1 MAKTPYFNKRR
12 WLESRNEEITELYR
26 TGKSWHEIVEHL
38 KIAHAMPFALTEAD
52 FFKYCDF
59 LLDDVATSHLEE
71 NIELQQQLSDLK
83 KQFFTI
89 EKAKVSLQQEHEA
102 LKEKNIK
109 LTARVKQLI
118 EESKEQDEFNEESQ
132 KINADQANK
141 LIQQINLNKQL
152 EQSNTALSLKNKQ
165 QGDKLEKISK
175 YMPTIQAEMDKFA
188 IYEHDYTQQITKQK
202 NTIFRLKAMLTVL
215 LLILL
220 GFAFKLGI
228 HTSQLFAIL

>member
-12 WLESRNEEITELYR
+12 WLEGRQDEITELYR
-26 TGKSWHEIVEHL
+26 TGKSWREIIEHL
-38 KIAHAMPFALTEAD
+38 KIAYAMPFALTEAD

-59 LLDDVATSHLEE
+59 LLDEVATSHLEE
-71 NIELQQQLSDLK
+71 NIELQQQLSDFK
-83 KQFFTI
+83 KQFSRI
-89 EKAKVSLQQEHEA
+89 GNAKASLQQEYEA

-118 EESKEQDEFNEESQ
+118 EESQEQDQFFEELQVTNSE
-132 KINADQANK
+132 QANK

-152 EQSNTALSLKNKQ
+152 EQSSAALSRKNEQ
-165 QGDKLEKISK
+165 QDDKLEKISK
-175 YMPTIQAEMDKFA
+175 YMDTIQAEMDKFA

-215 LLILL
+215 FVILL

-228 HTSQLFAIL
+228 FA

>member
-12 WLESRNEEITELYR
+12 WLEGRKDEITELYR
-26 TGKSWHEIVEHL
+26 TGKSWREIIEHL
-38 KIAHAMPFALTEAD
+38 KIAYAMPFALTEAD

-71 NIELQQQLSDLK
+71 NIELQQQLSDFK
-83 KQFFTI
+83 KQFSRI
-89 EKAKVSLQQEHEA
+89 EKAKVALQQEYEA

-118 EESKEQDEFNEESQ
+118 EESQEQDQFFEELQVTNSE
-132 KINADQANK
+132 QANK

-152 EQSNTALSLKNKQ
+152 EQSSAALSRKNEQ

-175 YMPTIQAEMDKFA
+175 YMDTIQAEMDKFS
-188 IYEHDYTQQITKQK
+188 ISEHDYTQQITKQQ

-220 GFAFKLGI
+220 GFAFKLDI
-228 HTSQLFAIL
+228 FL

>member
-12 WLESRNEEITELYR
+12 WLESRQDEITELYR

-38 KIAHAMPFALTEAD
+38 KISHAMPFALIEAD

-59 LLDDVATSHLEE
+59 LVDEVATSHFEE
-71 NIELQQQLSDLK
+71 NIELQRQLTDFK
-83 KQFFTI
+83 KQFSTI
-89 EKAKVSLQQEHEA
+89 EKAKVSLEQENEA

-118 EESKEQDEFNEESQ
+118 EESQEQDQFFEELQVTNSE
-132 KINADQANK
+132 QANK

-152 EQSNTALSLKNKQ
+152 EQSSAALSRKNEQ

-188 IYEHDYTQQITKQK
+188 ISEHDYTQQITKQK

-215 LLILL
+215 LVILL
-220 GFAFKLGI
+220 GFTFKSG
-228 HTSQLFAIL
+228 LFA

>member
-12 WLESRNEEITELYR
+12 WLEGRQDEITELYR
-26 TGKSWHEIVEHL
+26 TGKSWREIIEHL
-38 KIAHAMPFALTEAD
+38 KIAYAMPFALTEAD

-83 KQFFTI
+83 KQFSRI
-89 EKAKVSLQQEHEA
+89 GNAKASLQQEYEA

-118 EESKEQDEFNEESQ
+118 EESQEQDQFFEELQVTNSE
-132 KINADQANK
+132 QANK

-152 EQSNTALSLKNKQ
+152 EQSSAALSRKNEQ

-175 YMPTIQAEMDKFA
+175 YMPTIQAEMDKFS
-188 IYEHDYTQQITKQK
+188 ISEHDYTQQITKQK

-215 LLILL
+215 FVILL

-228 HTSQLFAIL
+228 FA

>member
-12 WLESRNEEITELYR
+12 WLEGRKDEITELYR
-26 TGKSWHEIVEHL
+26 TGKSWREIIEHL
-38 KIAHAMPFALTEAD
+38 KIAYAMPFALTEAD

-71 NIELQQQLSDLK
+71 NIELQQQLSDFK
-83 KQFFTI
+83 KQFSRI
-89 EKAKVSLQQEHEA
+89 EKAKVALNHENEA

-118 EESKEQDEFNEESQ
+118 EESQEQDQFFEELQVTNSE
-132 KINADQANK
+132 QANK

-152 EQSNTALSLKNKQ
+152 EQSSAALSRKNEQ

-175 YMPTIQAEMDKFA
+175 YMDTIQAEMDKFS
-188 IYEHDYTQQITKQK
+188 ISEHDYTQQITKQK

-215 LLILL
+215 FVILL

-228 HTSQLFAIL
+228 FA

>member
-12 WLESRNEEITELYR
+12 WLEGRKNEITELYR
-26 TGKSWHEIVEHL
+26 TGKSWREIIEHL
-38 KIAHAMPFALTEAD
+38 KIAYAMPFALTEAD

-59 LLDDVATSHLEE
+59 LLDEVATSHLEE
-71 NIELQQQLSDLK
+71 NIELQQQLSDFK
-83 KQFFTI
+83 KQFSRI
-89 EKAKVSLQQEHEA
+89 EKAKVALNHENEA

-118 EESKEQDEFNEESQ
+118 EESQEQDQFFEELQVTNSE
-132 KINADQANK
+132 QANK

-152 EQSNTALSLKNKQ
+152 EQSSAALSRKNEQ

-175 YMPTIQAEMDKFA
+175 YMPTIQAEMDKFS
-188 IYEHDYTQQITKQK
+188 ISEHDYTQQITKQK

-215 LLILL
+215 FVILL

-228 HTSQLFAIL
+228 FA

>member
-12 WLESRNEEITELYR
+12 WLEGRKDEITELYR
-26 TGKSWHEIVEHL
+26 TGKSWREIIEHL
-38 KIAHAMPFALTEAD
+38 KIAYAMPFALTEAD

-59 LLDDVATSHLEE
+59 LLDEVATSHLEE
-71 NIELQQQLSDLK
+71 NIELQQQLSDFK
-83 KQFFTI
+83 KQFSRI
-89 EKAKVSLQQEHEA
+89 EKAKVALNHENEA

-118 EESKEQDEFNEESQ
+118 EESQEQDQFFEELQVTNSE
-132 KINADQANK
+132 QANK

-152 EQSNTALSLKNKQ
+152 EQSSAALSRKNEQ

-175 YMPTIQAEMDKFA
+175 YMDTIQAEMDKFS
-188 IYEHDYTQQITKQK
+188 ISEHDYTQKITKQK

-220 GFAFKLGI
+220 GFAFKSGI
-228 HTSQLFAIL
+228 FA

>member
-12 WLESRNEEITELYR
+12 WLEGRQDEITELYR
-26 TGKSWHEIVEHL
+26 TGKSWREIIEHL
-38 KIAHAMPFALTEAD
+38 KIAYAMPFALIEAD

-83 KQFFTI
+83 KQFSRI
-89 EKAKVSLQQEHEA
+89 EKAKVALNHENEA

-118 EESKEQDEFNEESQ
+118 EESQEQDQFFEELQVTNSE
-132 KINADQANK
+132 QANK

-152 EQSNTALSLKNKQ
+152 EQSNTALSLKNEQ
-165 QGDKLEKISK
+165 QSEKLEKISK
-175 YMPTIQAEMDKFA
+175 YMDAIQAEMDKFSMSEVEYKEK
-188 IYEHDYTQQITKQK
+188 IKIDHDA
-202 NTIFRLKAMLTVL
+202 IFRLKAMLTVL
-215 LLILL
+215 LVILL
-220 GFAFKLGI
+220 GFTFKSG
-228 HTSQLFAIL
+228 LFA

>member
-12 WLESRNEEITELYR
+12 WLEGRQDEITELYR
-26 TGKSWHEIVEHL
+26 TGKSWREIIEHL
-38 KIAHAMPFALTEAD
+38 KIAYAMPFALTEAD

-59 LLDDVATSHLEE
+59 LLDEVATSHLEE
-71 NIELQQQLSDLK
+71 NIELQQQLSDFK
-83 KQFFTI
+83 KQFSRI
-89 EKAKVSLQQEHEA
+89 EKAKVALNHENEA

-118 EESKEQDEFNEESQ
+118 EESQEQDQFFEELQVTNSE
-132 KINADQANK
+132 QANK

-152 EQSNTALSLKNKQ
+152 EQSSAALSRKNEQ

-175 YMPTIQAEMDKFA
+175 YMPTIQAEMDKFS
-188 IYEHDYTQQITKQK
+188 ISEHDYTQQITKQK

-215 LLILL
+215 FVILL

-228 HTSQLFAIL
+228 FA

>member
-12 WLESRNEEITELYR
+12 WLEGRKDEITELYR
-26 TGKSWHEIVEHL
+26 TGKSWREIIEHL
-38 KIAHAMPFALTEAD
+38 KIAYAMPFALTEAD

-71 NIELQQQLSDLK
+71 NIELQQQLSDFK
-83 KQFFTI
+83 KQFSRI
-89 EKAKVSLQQEHEA
+89 EKAKVALNHENEA

-118 EESKEQDEFNEESQ
+118 EESQEQDQFFEGLQVTNSE
-132 KINADQANK
+132 QANK

-175 YMPTIQAEMDKFA
+175 YMDTIQAEMDKFA
-188 IYEHDYTQQITKQK
+188 ISEHDYTQQITKQK
-202 NTIFRLKAMLTVL
+202 NTIFSLKALLVL
-215 LLILL
+215 IVVMVLAL
-220 GFAFKLGI
+220 GFKSGI
-228 HTSQLFAIL
+228 FA

>member
-89 EKAKVSLQQEHEA
+89 EKAKVALNQEHED

-118 EESKEQDEFNEESQ
+118 EESKEQDQFFEELQVTNS
-132 KINADQANK
+132 DQANK

-175 YMPTIQAEMDKFA
+175 YMPTIQAEMDRLS
-188 IYEHDYTQQITKQK
+188 ISEHNYTQQITKQK
-202 NTIFRLKAMLTVL
+202 NTIFRLTALLSLIILIVL
-215 LLILL
+215 AL
-220 GFAFKLGI
+220 GFKFGI
-228 HTSQLFAIL
+228 FT

>member
-12 WLESRNEEITELYR
+12 WLEGRKDEITELYR
-26 TGKSWHEIVEHL
+26 TGKSWREIIEHL
-38 KIAHAMPFALTEAD
+38 KIAYAMPFALTEAD

-83 KQFFTI
+83 KQFSRI
-89 EKAKVSLQQEHEA
+89 GNAKASLQQEYEA

-118 EESKEQDEFNEESQ
+118 EESQEQDQFFEELQVTNSE
-132 KINADQANK
+132 QANK

-152 EQSNTALSLKNKQ
+152 EQSSAALSRKNEQ

-175 YMPTIQAEMDKFA
+175 YMPTIQAEMDKFS
-188 IYEHDYTQQITKQK
+188 ISEHDYTQKITKQK

-215 LLILL
+215 FVILL

-228 HTSQLFAIL
+228 FA

>member
-12 WLESRNEEITELYR
+12 WLEGRKDEITELYR
-26 TGKSWHEIVEHL
+26 TGKSWREIIEHL
-38 KIAHAMPFALTEAD
+38 KIAYAMPFALTEAD

-59 LLDDVATSHLEE
+59 LLDEVATSHLEE
-71 NIELQQQLSDLK
+71 NIELQQQLSDFK
-83 KQFFTI
+83 KQFSRI
-89 EKAKVSLQQEHEA
+89 EKAKVALNHENEA

-118 EESKEQDEFNEESQ
+118 EESQEQDQFFEELQVTNSE
-132 KINADQANK
+132 QANK

-152 EQSNTALSLKNKQ
+152 EQSSAALSRKNEQ

-175 YMPTIQAEMDKFA
+175 YMPTIQAEMDKFS
-188 IYEHDYTQQITKQK
+188 ISEHDYTQQITKQK

-215 LLILL
+215 FVILL

-228 HTSQLFAIL
+228 FA

>member
-89 EKAKVSLQQEHEA
+89 EKAKVALQQEHED

-118 EESKEQDEFNEESQ
+118 EESKEQDQFFEELQVTNS
-132 KINADQANK
+132 DQANK

-175 YMPTIQAEMDKFA
+175 YMPTIQAEMDRLS
-188 IYEHDYTQQITKQK
+188 ISEHNYTQQITKQK
-202 NTIFRLKAMLTVL
+202 NTIFRLTALLSLIILIVL
-215 LLILL
+215 AL
-220 GFAFKLGI
+220 GFKFGI
-228 HTSQLFAIL
+228 FT

>member
-12 WLESRNEEITELYR
+12 WLESRNDEITELYR

-38 KIAHAMPFALTEAD
+38 KIAYAMPFALTEAD

-83 KQFFTI
+83 KHFFTI
-89 EKAKVSLQQEHEA
+89 EKAKVFLQQEHEA

-175 YMPTIQAEMDKFA
+175 YMDTIQAEMDKFA

-202 NTIFRLKAMLTVL
+202 NTIFRLKALLVL
-215 LLILL
+215 IVLILL
-220 GFAFKLGI
+220 GFAFKSGI
-228 HTSQLFAIL
+228 FA

>member
-12 WLESRNEEITELYR
+12 WLEGRQDEITELYR
-26 TGKSWHEIVEHL
+26 TGKSWREIIEHL
-38 KIAHAMPFALTEAD
+38 KIAYAMPFALTEAD

-59 LLDDVATSHLEE
+59 LLDEVATSHLEE
-71 NIELQQQLSDLK
+71 NIELQQQLSDFK
-83 KQFFTI
+83 KQFSRI
-89 EKAKVSLQQEHEA
+89 EKAKVALNHENEA

-118 EESKEQDEFNEESQ
+118 EESQEQDQFFEELQVTNSE
-132 KINADQANK
+132 QANK

-152 EQSNTALSLKNKQ
+152 EQSSAALSRKNEQ

-175 YMPTIQAEMDKFA
+175 YMDTMQAEMDKFS
-188 IYEHDYTQQITKQK
+188 ISEHDYTQQITKQK

-215 LLILL
+215 FVILL

-228 HTSQLFAIL
+228 FA

>member
-12 WLESRNEEITELYR
+12 WLEGRQDEITELYR
-26 TGKSWHEIVEHL
+26 TGKSWREIIEHL
-38 KIAHAMPFALTEAD
+38 KIAYAMPFALTEAD

-59 LLDDVATSHLEE
+59 LLDEVATSHLEE
-71 NIELQQQLSDLK
+71 NIELQQQLSDFK
-83 KQFFTI
+83 KQFSRI
-89 EKAKVSLQQEHEA
+89 EKAKVALNHENEA

-118 EESKEQDEFNEESQ
+118 EESQEQDQFFEELQVTNSE
-132 KINADQANK
+132 QANK

-152 EQSNTALSLKNKQ
+152 EQSSAALSRKNEQ

-175 YMPTIQAEMDKFA
+175 YMHTIQAEMDKFS
-188 IYEHDYTQQITKQK
+188 ISEHDYTQQITKQK

-215 LLILL
+215 LVILL

-228 HTSQLFAIL
+228 FA